1 MIDNCKGCILGAVLG
16 DALGM
21 PNETTTARFDQHL
34 SFGKAYR
41 GHPNYDLEPG
51 QYTDDGQIIL
61 IASRNLID
69 GNGKFNTIEYA
80 KELLRTFELK
90 KFRYADSSIYAAC
103 KKMQSTKNLT
113 ESGIP
118 SDSAGC
124 IALAIP
130 FAIAYHNRKEM
141 AKDLYE
147 ACCITQIH
155 SGIHA
160 AAIGLA
166 LCLNTLL
173 ETNDFNAAI
182 DDLLTAAKN
191 MDEELYIKLNEAIK
205 SEENKLP
212 IDAAVSFIGNTA
224 SIYHTL
230 PMAIF
235 ITKRA
240 YIPTDVLSAA
250 SHIGGN
256 SDTISM
262 ICGALIGARF
272 GIESLPAE
280 LLTKL
285 ERAGIFYEIAE
296 KLFLIRNK
304 NAGDAAENA
313 DIKNEDRSADK
324 AE

>member
-1 MIDNCKGCILGAVLG
+1 
-16 DALGM
+16 
-21 PNETTTARFDQHL
+21 
-34 SFGKAYR
+34 
-41 GHPNYDLEPG
+41 
-51 QYTDDGQIIL
+51 
-61 IASRNLID
+61 
-69 GNGKFNTIEYA
+69 
-80 KELLRTFELK
+80 
-90 KFRYADSSIYAAC
+90 
-103 KKMQSTKNLT
+103 
-113 ESGIP
+113 
-118 SDSAGC
+118 
-124 IALAIP
+124 
-130 FAIAYHNRKEM
+130 
-141 AKDLYE
+141 
-147 ACCITQIH
+147 
-155 SGIHA
+155 
-160 AAIGLA
+160 
-166 LCLNTLL
+166 
-173 ETNDFNAAI
+173 
-182 DDLLTAAKN
+182 AKN
-191 MDEELYIKLNEAIK
+191 MDEELYVKLNEAIK

-240 YIPTDVLSAA
+240 YIPNDVLSAA

-304 NAGDAAENA
+304 NAGDAAETA
-313 DIKNEDRSADK
+313 DIKNEDRTADK